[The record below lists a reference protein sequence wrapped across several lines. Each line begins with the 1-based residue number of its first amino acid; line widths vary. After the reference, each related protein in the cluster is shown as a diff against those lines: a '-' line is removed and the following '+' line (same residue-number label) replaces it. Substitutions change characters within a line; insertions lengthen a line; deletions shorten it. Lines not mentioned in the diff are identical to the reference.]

1 MKEILLNFWKSV
13 VKYLLSKTTL
23 DEEIAAK
30 ANEINEID
38 EEKPKKTKKT
48 KTKKEE

>member
-13 VKYLLSKTTL
+13 VKLILSKTTL

-30 ANEINEID
+30 AKEID
-38 EEKPKKTKKT
+38 QLDEE
-48 KTKKEE
+48 KTKKEEE